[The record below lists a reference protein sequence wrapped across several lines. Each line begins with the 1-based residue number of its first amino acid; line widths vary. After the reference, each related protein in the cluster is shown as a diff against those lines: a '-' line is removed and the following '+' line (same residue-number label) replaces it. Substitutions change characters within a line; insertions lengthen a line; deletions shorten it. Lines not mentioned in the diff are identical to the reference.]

1 MEPKISVSI
10 LNADLLHLGD
20 AVRQVESSGA
30 EMLHF
35 DVMDGIFVPNISF
48 GMPILAAVSDKTKL
62 FLDVHLMIRE
72 PIHYVRDFK
81 DAGADMITFHLEGAS
96 DPFAVIECIHA
107 SGCKAG
113 IALKPATPARAVLP
127 YLDEVENILVMTVEP
142 GFGGQS
148 YLHAMNEKISEIRRM
163 IGTRKVHLQ
172 VDGGINAETVREAAA
187 AGADLLVAGSY
198 LFRADDMATAVQS
211 LRGGASS

>member
-1 MEPKISVSI
+1 
-10 LNADLLHLGD
+10 
-20 AVRQVESSGA
+20 
-30 EMLHF
+30 MLHF

-48 GMPILAAVSDKTKL
+48 GMPILAAVSDKTRL

-72 PIHYVRDFK
+72 PIHYVRAFK

-96 DPFAVIECIHA
+96 DPFAVIESIHA

-148 YLHAMNEKISEIRRM
+148 YLHAMNEKIAEIRRM
-163 IGTRKVHLQ
+163 IGARNVHLQ

-198 LFRADDMATAVQS
+198 LFRADDMPRAVQS
-211 LRGGASS
+211 LRSGASS